1 MLSLIRP
8 KQVRQFPLLQWL
20 LNARVIL
27 TEHFI
32 ELLFHPTTILFST
45 SYVHLCLATTKGL
58 RFVGTEEADAIIIS
72 AYATLISILCLLLL
86 TLLIEGGTHF
96 MAQDCAYTD
105 KRAKLIQIVN
115 RTKVASL
122 DLLHLAFF
130 TFRYQRQSQRLL
142 VTRDRLVV
150 QVTADHHHLHQV
162 GGLLSVEGKAV
173 LLQIQETAQ
182 VIRLLAPVTQHQN
195 ATFIILVAHR
205 TVAQH
210 FILVEVTCHHIY
222 HGRLPHELLLLQT
235 QLRMEASA
243 EDVTPG
249 QCLLHHA
256 LALFCSLMGAD
267 FLRAEHT

>member
-1 MLSLIRP
+1 M
-8 KQVRQFPLLQWL
+8 
-20 LNARVIL
+20 IL

-130 TFRYQRQSQRLL
+130 TFRY
-142 VTRDRLVV
+142 
-150 QVTADHHHLHQV
+150 
-162 GGLLSVEGKAV
+162 
-173 LLQIQETAQ
+173 
-182 VIRLLAPVTQHQN
+182 
-195 ATFIILVAHR
+195 
-205 TVAQH
+205 
-210 FILVEVTCHHIY
+210 
-222 HGRLPHELLLLQT
+222 
-235 QLRMEASA
+235 
-243 EDVTPG
+243 
-249 QCLLHHA
+249 
-256 LALFCSLMGAD
+256 
-267 FLRAEHT
+267 